1 MRFGYNE
8 LKGTPPLQINNTMGG
23 VAEDYI
29 IYGSNPSLINPILK
43 NNSVTLGTIQTT
55 LHALPQYNIYDFAQ
69 KSTSKATHYLAS
81 VTYNGTEEWTYNS
94 GWSDTTQGL
103 YGFKAPKPSDMKTDS
118 KGLSNYLKVSALGD
132 ERPIS
137 NEIVVG
143 GTNIAL
149 NIQNITTVEALKSY
163 LATRP
168 LTIVYELATPTTET
182 ITMPELTLNDGTNI
196 IEASSNTSASQI
208 DINLWNNFHDLTTLT
223 TEGSNNVYTADN
235 KLLIL
240 KEVN

>member
-8 LKGTPPLQINNTMGG
+8 LKGTPPLQIENVMGG

-43 NNSVTLGTIQTT
+43 NNTTTLGTIQTT

-81 VTYNGTEEWTYNS
+81 VTYNGTEDWTFIDY
-94 GWSDTTQGL
+94 WSDATQGL
-103 YGFKAPKPSDMKTDS
+103 YAFMTPKPSNIKANT
-118 KGLSNYLKVSALGD
+118 KGSSNLFNITAYGAQKALA
-132 ERPIS
+132 
-137 NEIVVG
+137 NEILIG
-143 GTNIAL
+143 ESNIVI
-149 NIQNITTVEALKSY
+149 NINNITTVEALKSY
-163 LATRP
+163 LTTRP
-168 LTIVYELATPTTET
+168 LTIVYELATPTIET
-182 ITMPELTLNDGTNI
+182 VTMPELTLTDGTNI
-196 IEASSNTSASQI
+196 IEAVSNTSASQI

-223 TEGSNNVYTADN
+223 TEDSNNVYTADN

>member
-81 VTYNGTEEWTYNS
+81 VTYNGTEEWTYTSN
-94 GWSDTTQGL
+94 WSDTTQGL

-168 LTIVYELATPTTET
+168 LIIIYELATPTTET

-208 DINLWNNFHDLTTLT
+208 DINLWNNFHDLITLT
-223 TEGSNNVYTADN
+223 TEDSNNVYTADN

>member
-81 VTYNGTEEWTYNS
+81 VTYNGTENWLFTS
-94 GWSDTTQGL
+94 TWSDTANNL
-103 YGFKAPKPSDMKTDS
+103 YAFYIANPTGAKPGGKGSSNLFAFSAFSDPQ
-118 KGLSNYLKVSALGD
+118 GLSNTIVMGG
-132 ERPIS
+132 S
-137 NEIVVG
+137 NMV
-143 GTNIAL
+143 L
-149 NIQNITTVEALKSY
+149 NINGITTVEALKSY

-196 IEASSNTSASQI
+196 IEAVSNTSASQI
-208 DINLWNNFHDLTTLT
+208 DINLWNNFHDLITLT
-223 TEGSNNVYTADN
+223 TEDSNNVYTADN